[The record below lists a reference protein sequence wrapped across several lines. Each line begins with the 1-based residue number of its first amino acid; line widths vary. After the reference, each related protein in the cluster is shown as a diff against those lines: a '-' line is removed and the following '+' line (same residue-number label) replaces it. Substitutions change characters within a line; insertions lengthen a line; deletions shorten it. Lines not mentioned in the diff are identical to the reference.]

1 MSISYFRK
9 IGNGDAFFDSE
20 GFGLVKG
27 AALQI
32 PFPAVASLADGVA
45 IATVQNKVHVP
56 FFHRF
61 RGGCGSIDG
70 ATVVTPG
77 ADPAFDVYRHL
88 PTPTTAPTAAL
99 ISPAAAGNI
108 ENGAHTYAVAFY
120 NGAGITCPGPT
131 VIGTVANKTVNGK
144 IVLSDIP
151 IGPVGTTGRKL
162 YRSVA
167 ANTNLVLLDTIAD
180 NTTTTYTDNV
190 ADGSLGAAAVT
201 INGAAATALAATV
214 KFSSATSNRLLA
226 DAPQAGVVAS
236 SLVGNVVLPPC
247 TYSLHALTGATSG
260 ALTNLQAYLIVEYV
274 SDPAA

>member
-1 MSISYFRK
+1 MSISYLRK
-9 IGNGDAFFDSE
+9 VGPGDAFFDTE
-20 GFGLVKG
+20 GYGKVMG
-27 AALQI
+27 AAIQI

-56 FFHRF
+56 FAHRF
-61 RGGCGSIDG
+61 RGAYGSIDS

-77 ADPAFDVYRHL
+77 TDPSFDIYRHL
-88 PTPTTAPTAAL
+88 PTPTSAPTVAL
-99 ISPAAAGNI
+99 ADPADPGLVTA
-108 ENGAHTYAVAFY
+108 GAHTYGVAFY

-131 VIGTVANKTVNGK
+131 ATVTVANASVNGK
-144 IVLSDIP
+144 VELTNIP

-162 YRSVA
+162 YRSTIS
-167 ANTNLVLLDTIAD
+167 NTNLVLLDTITN
-180 NTTTTYTDNV
+180 NTATTYTDNI
-190 ADGSLGAAAVT
+190 ADASLGAAAVT

-214 KFSSATSNRLLA
+214 KFSVSTSNRLLA

-236 SLVGNVVLPPC
+236 SLVGNVILPPC

-260 ALTNLQAYLIVEYV
+260 ALTNLQAYIVVEYV

>member
-1 MSISYFRK
+1 M
-9 IGNGDAFFDSE
+9 IGNLIEATSGDIFLD
-20 GFGLVKG
+20 GKGIGLVKG

-56 FFHRF
+56 FPHRF
-61 RGGCGSIDG
+61 RGAYASLDS

-77 ADPAFDVYRHL
+77 TDPSFDIYRHL
-88 PTPTTAPTAAL
+88 PTPASAPVAAL
-99 ISPAAAGNI
+99 ADPAVAGLVTA
-108 ENGAHTYAVAFY
+108 GAHTYAVAFY

-131 VIGTVANKTVNGK
+131 ATVTVANASVNGK
-144 IVLSDIP
+144 VELTGIP

-162 YRSVA
+162 YRSTIG
-167 ANTNLVLLDTIAD
+167 NTNLVLLDTMAENAI
-180 NTTTTYTDNV
+180 TTYTDNI
-190 ADGSLGAAAVT
+190 ADASLGAAAVT

-226 DAPQAGVVAS
+226 DAPQYGVVAA
-236 SLVGNVVLPPC
+236 SLVGNVILPPC